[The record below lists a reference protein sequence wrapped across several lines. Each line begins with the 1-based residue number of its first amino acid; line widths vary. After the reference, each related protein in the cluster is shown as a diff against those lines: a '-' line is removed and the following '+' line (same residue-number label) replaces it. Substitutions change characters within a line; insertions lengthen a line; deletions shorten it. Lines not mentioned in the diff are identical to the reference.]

1 MERELLF
8 RQNKNP
14 RRSALIMSYYV
25 DECGNPLKEWYIKE
39 REHECEYI
47 FCPYCFRGQPKT
59 DSDHCAICGKI
70 FPKQVNASSS
80 ITDISV
86 YRKADT
92 LQTIVSTLGF
102 NTNARSMVMYP
113 VYEKMILSIQLKS
126 GRSFAVTYRKYGFS
140 PFRRLGN
147 TCYDVSLCLD
157 KSFLSRQKKAAG
169 FLRQYLSDYYNADF
183 SGLSLKDICS
193 RIRFYRYPTA
203 LQIYAPC
210 QNSLSS
216 EFFEEY
222 RKLVKQLDKPSDQLM
237 RYLCHQNGNVP
248 KSIKKLFVSNY
259 FLKFVYHFLIIDMNF
274 SNIDIIRRGLTTA
287 SHELHI
293 AELLFHGKSEEKRVF
308 AKEIVENL
316 QDENDRL
323 DFLIGLSGNI
333 HDLYNRF
340 NLKSDFDDV
349 IRMLQIFNDPRIFLA
364 VVRDCRH
371 FKTGVHDALIAHQRE
386 IKIRDAAQRK
396 TIPFAYTE
404 SQIALQ
410 GNVDGY
416 DFRLPETE
424 AALYDLSD
432 NLHNCVWSYGKLVRS
447 NKSTIVA
454 VLKGKKPLVCI
465 ELTGIKRRK
474 ARQALQA
481 CNSPMEPEMAAV
493 FVKWANAHDISTDN
507 CYGL

>member
-126 GRSFAVTYRKYGFS
+126 GRSFAVTYRKYGSF
-140 PFRRLGN
+140 PFRRLGD

-157 KSFLSRQKKAAG
+157 KSFLSRQKKAVE
-169 FLRQYLSDYYNADF
+169 FLRQYLSDYYNSDF
-183 SGLSLKDICS
+183 SDLSLKDICS
-193 RIRFYRYPTA
+193 RIRFHQYPKA
-203 LQIYAPC
+203 LEIYAPC
-210 QNSLSS
+210 RYSLSL
-216 EFFEEY
+216 EFFAEY
-222 RKLVKQLDKPSDQLM
+222 RKLVKHLDKPNDQLM
-237 RYLCHQNGNVP
+237 RYLCHRNGNVP
-248 KSIKKLFVSNY
+248 KSIKRLFVSNY
-259 FLKFVYHFLIIDMNF
+259 FLKFVYHFLITDMNF
-274 SNIDIIRRGLTTA
+274 SNIDIIRRGLVTA
-287 SHELHI
+287 PHELHI
-293 AELLFHGKSEEKRVF
+293 AELLFHGKTEEKREF

-316 QDENDRL
+316 PDENDRL
-323 DFLIGLSGNI
+323 VFLIGLSGNI
-333 HDLYNRF
+333 YEDRYGM
-340 NLKSDFDDV
+340 KSNFDDI
-349 IRMLQIFNDPRIFLA
+349 IRMLHILNDPGIYLA

-371 FKTGVHDALIAHQRE
+371 FKTGVHNALIAYQRE
-386 IKIRDAAQRK
+386 LRIKEAAQRK
-396 TIPFAYTE
+396 VMPFTYTE

-416 DFRLPETE
+416 DFCLPETE
-424 AALYDLSD
+424 TALYDLGH
-432 NLHNCVWSYGKLVRS
+432 NLHNCVWSYGDLVRS
-447 NKSTIVA
+447 NISTIVA
-454 VLKGKKPLVCI
+454 MYKGKKPLVCI
-465 ELTGIKRRK
+465 ELVEAKRRK

-481 CNSPMEPEMAAV
+481 CNRPMEPKLAAA
-493 FVKWANAHDISTDN
+493 FVKWANAHDILTDN
-507 CYGL
+507 CDGL